1 MKWVT
6 SEISV
11 RYVECDS
18 MGIVHHSHYLNWF
31 EIGRI
36 EFANIA
42 GVDFHRLH
50 QVLTLPVIDLEC
62 RYKQS
67 AKFGDTILVETALE
81 LSNKAMLIF
90 HYKVRRKRGKVLLV
104 HGKTQHVF
112 LDKEIGLL
120 LKIPSDI
127 DNKIKTFL
135 RS

>member
-6 SEISV
+6 SEIIV

-36 EFANIA
+36 ELAHVA
-42 GVDFHRLH
+42 GVDFQRLH

-81 LSNKAMLIF
+81 LSNKPMLIF

-104 HGKTQHVF
+104 QGKTQHVF
-112 LDKEIGLL
+112 LDKDIGLL
-120 LKIPSDI
+120 LKIPKDI

>member
-6 SEISV
+6 SEIIV

-36 EFANIA
+36 ELAYVA
-42 GVDFHRLH
+42 GVDFHRLYH
-50 QVLTLPVIDLEC
+50 VLTLPVIDLEC

-67 AKFGDTILVETALE
+67 AKFGDTILVETAIE
-81 LSNKAMLIF
+81 LSNKPMLIF

-104 HGKTQHVF
+104 QGKTQHVF
-112 LDKEIGLL
+112 LDKDRGLL
-120 LKIPSDI
+120 LKIPKDI

-135 RS
+135 GS

>member
-6 SEISV
+6 SEIIV

-36 EFANIA
+36 ELAYVA

-50 QVLTLPVIDLEC
+50 HVFMLPVIDLEC

-67 AKFGDTILVETALE
+67 AKFGDTILVETAIE
-81 LSNKAMLIF
+81 LSNKPMLIF

-104 HGKTQHVF
+104 QGKTQHVF
-112 LDKEIGLL
+112 LDKDRGLL
-120 LKIPSDI
+120 LKIPKDI

-135 RS
+135 GS

>member
-6 SEISV
+6 SEIIV

-36 EFANIA
+36 ELAHVA
-42 GVDFHRLH
+42 GVDFQRLH

-81 LSNKAMLIF
+81 LSNKPMLIF
-90 HYKVRRKRGKVLLV
+90 HYKVRRKKRESFTCARKNSTCISRQRYRFIVEN
-104 HGKTQHVF
+104 T
-112 LDKEIGLL
+112 
-120 LKIPSDI
+120 
-127 DNKIKTFL
+127 
-135 RS
+135 

>member
-1 MKWVT
+1 MKWIT
-6 SEISV
+6 SEITV

-36 EFANIA
+36 ELAHVA

-50 QVLTLPVIDLEC
+50 QGLTLPVIDLEC

-81 LSNKAMLIF
+81 LSNKPMLIF
-90 HYKVRRKRGKVLLV
+90 HYRVRRKRGKVLLV
-104 HGKTQHVF
+104 QGKTQHVF
-112 LDKEIGLL
+112 LDKDIGLL
-120 LKIPSDI
+120 LKIPKDI
-127 DNKIKTFL
+127 DNKMKTFL